1 MLEPLAL
8 ARAEEGAGGEREC
21 TRGPGSDPRD
31 ERGEHYAGR
40 GPREGL
46 SPGVRET
53 PGPVGQRRVREQ
65 PPVDGER
72 HEPADHGPER
82 QHEDRRDEPEHDVE
96 PDPAEVAPG
105 LRIHSEH
112 PQTREDAG
120 AFRPPVHAGHGLA
133 EKERRPP
140 TVDRAE
146 PPVHVGER
154 REDRDADQRHEQR
167 EPSRQPGDLHAEAD
181 DRGHAAEEDEREL
194 APGLEAQRAEEDPR
208 HGESL
213 GRRVA
218 AHGAA
223 SRRPR

>member
-1 MLEPLAL
+1 LAKIERMCFSTAL
-8 ARAEEGAGGEREC
+8 SLRTSSASAIHAFDLPSAISPSTSSAREER
-21 TRGPGSDPRD
+21 TPS
-31 ERGEHYAGR
+31 
-40 GPREGL
+40 GPRRATSCRTTSG
-46 SPGVRET
+46 SIAQTTGH
-53 PGPVGQRRVREQ
+53 
-65 PPVDGER
+65 VD
-72 HEPADHGPER
+72 
-82 QHEDRRDEPEHDVE
+82 
-96 PDPAEVAPG
+96 
-105 LRIHSEH
+105 
-112 PQTREDAG
+112 
-120 AFRPPVHAGHGLA
+120 
-133 EKERRPP
+133 
-140 TVDRAE
+140 
-146 PPVHVGER
+146 ER